1 MINKVDILQEIR
13 TNALLIGNE
22 ANLSRAIPYVRDG
35 LKPSQRAVLYGAYEQ
50 GYSSKK
56 PHVKSLKLDGQVVG
70 SWWPHGSEYSTIT
83 RLTQPFVMNIPL
95 LDMHGANGSQL
106 GTPDAA
112 ASRYT
117 EVRLSKACEDGLLK
131 NLEKDTCDWIPN
143 YSEDRV
149 WPKVLPALFPNL
161 FVNGSEGMGYCYSQT
176 WLPGNL
182 NEFFEK
188 VKEYLATGKITC
200 VDIFPDFPTGG
211 IIVNKKDVAKIYE
224 TGNGTVILRG
234 RAAIEDNIIKITELP
249 YQVYVTPFMEQL
261 KSLVTPNARGEV
273 KIQGISDIYNMS
285 GDSGMLIEIECESE
299 PEVILKKLYQ
309 YSNLQISLSS
319 NQFGIIDSI
328 PELLNLERYIQVY
341 LAHNIECIQR
351 EFTHDLN
358 KATNR
363 LEVVSGLIRAIS
375 ILDNVIAEI
384 RSAKTTEAAVENLK
398 TKFSFTELQARAI
411 TDMRLGKLANTEID
425 TLTKEQTQLN
435 KTITACN
442 KIISSEKA
450 QKKEL
455 LRRLEAFVQQYAW
468 ERHTEVM
475 DLDLVA
481 EKAAVSSKQKVVEQY
496 TVILDDDG
504 NLKRVPS
511 RQYKVNKK
519 AKYSAV
525 EIAEDQKLLL
535 ISNHG
540 IMYKLPVKQIPKAS
554 VNSIGTAV
562 NKLVAIQSGETII
575 QIFNGTEQEEF
586 VFFITKRGLVKKT
599 PYQEISKLSK
609 NIGATVMKVANEDEI
624 IMCKL
629 VDSEKITVIYNNKE
643 KLIDTDKFIS
653 KSRTAG
659 GVVAIKVKQDNFISL
674 P

>member
-1 MINKVDILQEIR
+1 MINKVDILHEIR

-131 NLEKDTCDWIPN
+131 NLEKDTCEWIPN

-161 FVNGSEGMGYCYSQT
+161 FINGSEGMGYCYSQT

-182 NEFFEK
+182 NEFLEK

-200 VDIFPDFPTGG
+200 TDIFPDFPTGG
-211 IIVNKKDVAKIYE
+211 IIVNKKDVVKIYE

-234 RAAIEDNIIKITELP
+234 RATIEDNIIKITELP

-261 KSLVTPNARGEV
+261 KSLVTPNARGEI

-285 GDSGMLIEIECESE
+285 GDSGMLIEIECESD
-299 PEVILKKLYQ
+299 PDVILKKLYQ
-309 YSNLQISLSS
+309 YSNLQISLSA

-328 PELLNLERYIQVY
+328 PELLNLERYIHVY
-341 LAHNIECIQR
+341 LTHNIECIQR

-363 LEVVSGLIRAIS
+363 LEVVSGLIRAVS
-375 ILDNVIAEI
+375 ILDDVITEI
-384 RSAKTTEAAVENLK
+384 RSAKTTEEAVENLK
-398 TKFSFTELQARAI
+398 IKFSFTDLQAHAI
-411 TDMRLGKLANTEID
+411 TDMRLGKLANTEIA
-425 TLTKEQTQLN
+425 TLTKEQAQLN

-442 KIISSEKA
+442 KIIGSEKA

-455 LRRLEAFVQQYAW
+455 LQRLETFVQQYAW
-468 ERHTEVM
+468 ERRTEVV
-475 DLDLVA
+475 DLDLAA
-481 EKAAVSSKQKVVEQY
+481 EKATASTRQKVVELY
-496 TVILDDDG
+496 TVILDAEG
-504 NLKRVPS
+504 NIKRIAS
-511 RQYKVNKK
+511 RQYKANKK
-519 AKYSAV
+519 AKYFAT

-535 ISNHG
+535 VSNRG

-554 VNSIGTAV
+554 VNSIGTAAD
-562 NKLVAIQSGETII
+562 KLVPMQTGEKAV
-575 QIFNGTEQEEF
+575 QLFNGTEQEEF
-586 VFFITKRGLVKKT
+586 VFFITKRGLAKKT

-609 NIGATVMKVANEDEI
+609 NIGATVMKVADEDEI

-629 VDSEKITVIYNNKE
+629 VNSEKIAVVYNNKE
-643 KLIDTDKFIS
+643 KLIDTDKLIS

-659 GVVAIKVKQDNFISL
+659 GVVAVKVKPGSL
-674 P
+674 VGLP